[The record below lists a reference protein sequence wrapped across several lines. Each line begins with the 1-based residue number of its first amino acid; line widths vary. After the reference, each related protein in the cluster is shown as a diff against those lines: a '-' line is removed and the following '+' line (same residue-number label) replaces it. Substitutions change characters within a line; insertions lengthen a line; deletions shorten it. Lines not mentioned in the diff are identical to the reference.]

1 MATRIKQK
9 RKLLLPKSKLFL
21 FIVVFV
27 IFGVI
32 AVATSLAA
40 TFGEDLRSYY
50 PNEQL
55 VSQNKYLEGFNYISG
70 TPQRAVL
77 WFELL
82 DNGKFKQYNYGPE
95 DPKTRCHWDLLQWTS
110 GKLVYSKTHDECGN
124 PTKETVFSPAI
135 TLMPR
140 TWNNNAWSANGKS
153 SVSQIENNTI
163 VCTGTNTW
171 QANVIGREEIAS
183 GVQAIHVRSK
193 QTIRWTSGRSSS
205 GCAAGYTT
213 NWQEDYYLLSNLP
226 KDSGGTA
233 KAMKRTI
240 GGNKDVP
247 SDRWDIW
254 FDLWKTLPGK

>member
-1 MATRIKQK
+1 MKNLAKQVIISRLNSK
-9 RKLLLPKSKLFL
+9 LRKLLSTYDIT
-21 FIVVFV
+21 IVTVTGSIGKTTTKQAIGQV
-27 IFGVI
+27 LEL
-32 AVATSLAA
+32 SLIH
-40 TFGEDLRSYY
+40 
-50 PNEQL
+50 
-55 VSQNKYLEGFNYISG
+55 IS
-70 TPQRAVL
+70 
-77 WFELL
+77 
-82 DNGKFKQYNYGPE
+82 
-95 DPKTRCHWDLLQWTS
+95 
-110 GKLVYSKTHDECGN
+110 
-124 PTKETVFSPAI
+124 TKETVFSPAI

-163 VCTGTNTW
+163 VCTGTNPW